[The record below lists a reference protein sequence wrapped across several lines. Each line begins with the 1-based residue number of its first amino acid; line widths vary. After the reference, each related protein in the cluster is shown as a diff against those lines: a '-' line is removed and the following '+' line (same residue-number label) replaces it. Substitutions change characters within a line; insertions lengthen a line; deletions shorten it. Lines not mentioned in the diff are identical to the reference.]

1 MSVKMKR
8 RAERAEKRRQSWNRA
23 ETPYFH
29 ECLSCELDCEVLRS
43 CPDRHYTI
51 WTCPKN
57 HDGEPFFP
65 YAYEEE
71 RKKRNSKEV
80 VKCCEMQ
87 KK

>member
-8 RAERAEKRRQSWNRA
+8 RAERAEKRRQHWNRA

-29 ECLSCELDCEVLRS
+29 ECLTCELDCSVLRS

-51 WTCPKN
+51 WSGPKN
-57 HDGEPFFP
+57 RVGEPFFP

-71 RKKRNSKEV
+71 RKKRNSKEMA
-80 VKCCEMQ
+80 K
-87 KK
+87 